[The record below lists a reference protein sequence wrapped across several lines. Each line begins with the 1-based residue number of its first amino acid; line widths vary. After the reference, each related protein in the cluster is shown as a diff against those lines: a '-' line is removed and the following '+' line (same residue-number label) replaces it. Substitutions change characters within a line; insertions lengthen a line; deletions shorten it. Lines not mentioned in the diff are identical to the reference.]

1 MVSDLKE
8 YQLPFFLLRLEQQ
21 PQAKSRTT
29 LKQVRSQLSDPRPLV
44 RVWKSPR
51 W

>member
-21 PQAKSRTT
+21 PQPKSGSAFKKIRTQ
-29 LKQVRSQLSDPRPLV
+29 LPHPQSLMGVR
-44 RVWKSPR
+44 KSPR